1 MSSRHRQARRCVKE
15 KCLAAS
21 SSMPRSRTTVPRT
34 GLPAELADYGSLSTD
49 VIRWRTE
56 LATDLHWHLQSVIY
70 DDFVVVFHDYEVQ
83 VFTGSKIF
91 SSLTSMNALV
101 VDMFPCMHDDI

>member
-1 MSSRHRQARRCVKE
+1 M
-15 KCLAAS
+15 L
-21 SSMPRSRTTVPRT
+21 RSRTTVPRT
-34 GLPAELADYGSLSTD
+34 GLHAELADYGSLSTD

-56 LATDLHWHLQSVIY
+56 LATDLLWHLLSVTY
-70 DDFVVVFHDYEVQ
+70 DDFVVVFHDSHYEVQ